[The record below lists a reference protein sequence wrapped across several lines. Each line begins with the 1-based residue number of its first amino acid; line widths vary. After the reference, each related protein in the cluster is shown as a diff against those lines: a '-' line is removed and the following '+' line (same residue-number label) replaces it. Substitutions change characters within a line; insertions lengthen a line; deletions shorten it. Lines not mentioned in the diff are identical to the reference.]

1 MTDALREK
9 LVDAD
14 RMLVSEDQ
22 GDYVAGH
29 GDDLRQKSRR
39 ANRTDL
45 HTNVFNYL
53 VRRWKCRHCHQDEAR
68 GADPSGH
75 SSRA

>member
-9 LVDAD
+9 LVDAG
-14 RMLVSEDQ
+14 RVLVSEDQ
-22 GDYVAGH
+22 GELLAD

-45 HTNVFNYL
+45 HKNVFNYL
-53 VRRWKCRHCHQDEAR
+53 VRRWKCRRCHQDEAR

>member
-22 GDYVAGH
+22 GHYVAGH
-29 GDDLRQKSRR
+29 GDDLQQKGRR
-39 ANRTDL
+39 ANSTDL
-45 HTNVFNYL
+45 HTNVFDDL
-53 VRRWKCRHCHQDEAR
+53 VRRWKCRHCHQDDVR

-75 SSRA
+75 SSCA